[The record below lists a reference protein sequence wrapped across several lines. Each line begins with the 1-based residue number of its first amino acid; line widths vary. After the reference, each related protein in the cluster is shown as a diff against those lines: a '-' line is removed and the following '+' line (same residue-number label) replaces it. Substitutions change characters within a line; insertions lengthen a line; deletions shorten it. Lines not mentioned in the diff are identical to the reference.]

1 MSAVPSASPVPAV
14 VGTIALATTTLTTI
28 GAALLGTPYELGIS
42 LAALAAVVIG
52 LRGLIQ

>member
-28 GAALLGTPYELGIS
+28 GAALLGTPYELG
-42 LAALAAVVIG
+42 ARPDDEQRHVRQQV
-52 LRGLIQ
+52 RDE

>member
-28 GAALLGTPYELGIS
+28 GAALLGTPYELGYPID
-42 LAALAAVVIG
+42 LPRVA
-52 LRGLIQ
+52 RYRP